1 MRTSRP
7 RSAAAP
13 FGGGL
18 TVILAGCSTAG
29 TTASTTPNPASTS
42 TYTLIQVPQA
52 GYQPIYDFISSAE
65 QTVDMTMYALSD
77 PQADAA
83 LIADAKRGV
92 AVRVLLNS
100 DCAGGGGAAVNQA
113 AYDELNSSGVTVK
126 WAWPGVLRHQKSIV
140 VDGTKAAV
148 MTCNLDASYY
158 ATLRDFVVI
167 SDNRATASGITATFD
182 ADFNNTS
189 SPPTRGV
196 VPVGSELIWSPG
208 AQAGLVNLIGAARP
222 GSTLYTE
229 NEQLDSTPVEQ
240 ALVADAAKGVT
251 VDVVMTYPS
260 SYVNGF
266 DALIAGGVHVHVYY
280 SQTPLHIQ
288 AKALSINGKT
298 VYVGSIN
305 YVTSSTND
313 DRNMWI
319 ITTDATA
326 VRGTTTTMASDFAGA
341 TLYNPSSSDSGSLST
356 TTTAASRT
364 PAPTPSG

>member
-7 RSAAAP
+7 RSAAAL

-29 TTASTTPNPASTS
+29 TTASTSPSPASTS

-52 GYQPIYDFISSAE
+52 EYQSIYDFISSAE
-65 QTVDMTMYALSD
+65 KTVDMTMCALSD

-100 DCAGGGGAAVNQA
+100 DSAGGGGAAVNQA
-113 AYDELNSSGVTVK
+113 AYDELDSSGVTVK
-126 WAWPGVLRHQKSIV
+126 WAWPGVLRHQKSTV

-158 ATLRDFVVI
+158 ATLRDSVVI
-167 SDNRATASGITATFD
+167 TDNRATASGITATFD

-208 AQAGLVNLIGAARP
+208 AQAGLANLTGAARP

-240 ALVADAAKGVT
+240 ALVAD
-251 VDVVMTYPS
+251 
-260 SYVNGF
+260 
-266 DALIAGGVHVHVYY
+266 
-280 SQTPLHIQ
+280 
-288 AKALSINGKT
+288 
-298 VYVGSIN
+298 
-305 YVTSSTND
+305 
-313 DRNMWI
+313 RNMGI
-319 ITTDATA
+319 FTTDPTVA
-326 VRGTTTTMASDFAGA
+326 RGTTTTMASDFAGA
-341 TLYNPSSSDSGSLST
+341 TPYNPSSSDSGSLST
-356 TTTAASRT
+356 TTAASRT
-364 PAPTPSG
+364 PAPTSSG